1 MGIQGLVPFLRKR
14 APDALRRASRE
25 DVTCKKV
32 GVDLSITIYRG
43 AAMAYK
49 NGPFSH
55 LETLAR
61 EVGWLRSLESVP
73 VYVIDG
79 VAPCEKLE
87 EAEKREHHRKATQ
100 QKLENLLSQLEKNPT
115 DRGILESVSKL
126 ERQCFR
132 VTPKMREDALRLLKA
147 LGVAVAQAPG
157 EAERSLAHMQ
167 RSGLVDVIFTED
179 IDVLVCGAHSF
190 IKNSAC
196 LMYEQEGHFA
206 EPRFAEEVTLADV
219 LSGLEMTY
227 ESFVTMSVFSG
238 SDFAPK
244 LARFGPATAWKHV
257 KRFGE
262 SVEACF
268 QDLRPE
274 DRALTE
280 RYRRAAELLT
290 YASLELGPTPSETK
304 SPSKEEIERLLQEL
318 RPFGSVA
325 VLRAYVDRCEP
336 NKDEGDKE
344 EERPEKR
351 AKLQGSP
358 EDNSSNVLPL
368 AVVVSAVVPPPVAS

>member
-1 MGIQGLVPFLRKR
+1 
-14 APDALRRASRE
+14 
-25 DVTCKKV
+25 
-32 GVDLSITIYRG
+32 
-43 AAMAYK
+43 MAYK
-49 NGPFSH
+49 YGPFSH

-87 EAEKREHHRKATQ
+87 EAEKREQHRKATQ
-100 QKLENLLSQLEKNPT
+100 QKLENLLAQLERNPT

-132 VTPKMREDALRLLKA
+132 VTPKMREEALRLLKA

-179 IDVLVCGAHSF
+179 IDVLVCGARSF

-196 LMYEQEGHFA
+196 LMYEQEGRFA
-206 EPRFAEEVTLADV
+206 EPRFAEEVALADV

-268 QDLRPE
+268 RDLGPA

-280 RYRRAAELLT
+280 RYRRAVELLT
-290 YASLELGPTPSETK
+290 YASLERGPTPSETK
-304 SPSKEEIERLLQEL
+304 SPSQEEIEGLLQEI

-325 VLRAYVDRCEP
+325 VLRAYVERCIP
-336 NKDEGDKE
+336 NKDEEDAE
-344 EERPEKR
+344 EDRPEKR
-351 AKLQGSP
+351 AKVQGSP
-358 EDNSSNVLPL
+358 NALPL
-368 AVVVSAVVPPPVAS
+368 AVVVSTVAPPPVAS